1 MGLHSFIKHRL
12 LNAYSVLE
20 TVLGVKQRKMHQEV
34 NGILEKEKWQ
44 TGKYKANKKFM
55 HIYKFRKESE
65 TMNGMKSYNYGKY
78 GK

>member
-1 MGLHSFIKHRL
+1 
-12 LNAYSVLE
+12 
-20 TVLGVKQRKMHQEV
+20 MHQEV